1 MKNTLLSAALLL
13 GVSAASAQSYQGFL
27 TDNYSGVHGLISNP
41 ANITDSR
48 FKTDVNLAGV
58 STFFGNDY
66 YGVSLSD
73 ITSGDFDF
81 DIDGATT
88 PTADNKIF
96 GNADILGPAF
106 MFNIKPNHSL
116 ALFTRARVNYNITE
130 IDGRTFESVADGF
143 DENESFF
150 VEEGDFYM
158 TAQGW
163 SEIGLTYAAI
173 LMDRNEHFVKG
184 GISLKYLQGLGNVY
198 SSGSNVTI
206 DYDPN
211 GSTLPNGETVPSIT
225 SAGEVSYGKSDNIEE
240 DFELEQVSGASG
252 FGTDLGFVYEWRPDF
267 ASYTTTDE
275 DGNTTV
281 PKGQNKYKL
290 KLGLSITDLGSVK
303 YDDAE
308 ESSYDITNSVTE
320 ADFESEDGL
329 EDKLNN
335 LYRLTATNSST
346 KAVLPTALHLNADY
360 NLAKRFYLNLNT
372 DISMSSSSKANV
384 GRIANTL
391 ALTPRFESKWFSFYM
406 PLGTV
411 QGSGFQWGA
420 GLRAGPLYIGSGS
433 ILTTLMS
440 DNVQAAD
447 IYAGLK
453 IPIYQGKGRKLSG
466 NTL

>member
-1 MKNTLLSAALLL
+1 MTKILLSAALLF
-13 GVSAASAQSYQGFL
+13 GTCTASAQSYQGFL

-48 FKTDVNLAGV
+48 FKTDVNLVGV

-66 YGVSLSD
+66 YGVSLND

-81 DIDGATT
+81 EIDGVTT
-88 PTADNKIF
+88 PTAENKIF

-143 DENESFF
+143 DENENFV

-211 GSTLPNGETVPSIT
+211 GSTLPNGETLPSIT
-225 SAGEVSYGKSDNIEE
+225 SVGEVSYGKSDNIES
-240 DFELEQVSGASG
+240 DFELEQFAGASG

-267 ASYTTTDE
+267 ASYTTEDE

-281 PKGQNKYKL
+281 AKGQNKYKL
-290 KLGLSITDLGSVK
+290 KLGISITDLGSVK
-303 YDDAE
+303 YEAAE
-308 ESSYDITNSVTE
+308 ESTYDITNTVSE
-320 ADFESEDGL
+320 ADFEAEDGL

-335 LYRLTATNSST
+335 LYRLTDTNSST

-360 NLAKRFYLNLNT
+360 NVAKGFYLNLNT
-372 DISMSSSSKANV
+372 DLSLNSSKANV

-406 PLGTV
+406 PLGSV

-420 GLRAGPLYIGSGS
+420 GLRAGPLYVGSGS
-433 ILTTLMS
+433 ILTTLLS

-453 IPIYQGKGRKLSG
+453 IPIYQGKGRKSG
-466 NTL
+466 SHTL